1 MKILLALILFL
12 LLGLGA
18 APRIQG
24 RLPFS
29 RRFMLVGGEFLLL
42 GWALGEQGLGFL
54 DRSTLADL
62 EPLLILGLGWIGL
75 LVGLQFEGTLLRRF
89 PVAFYGAALGQG
101 LVTLGLLAVP
111 LYLLLGHFFGAGPGT
126 AGAALF
132 LAAAG
137 SDSSQHVLTLA
148 LRERRRTPHVPDHLF
163 RFCAEV
169 DTLIPLVAIALLA
182 GLLHQRALLGAEQAD
197 ALAALRWLGLSTLLG
212 LALGVLLTLLLK
224 GARRPDHH
232 LLALLGFLAL
242 SGGLARVLGQ
252 PPLYVNFVA
261 GVLTVNLLGHRDDTW
276 QLAAASERPFYTI
289 FLLLVGAGWHL
300 GSRWALPLGL
310 AFFLLRLGGKFVG
323 MALAGRLALGR
334 GVLPARAGLA
344 LSGQSGVSVAMVAS
358 FLSLERSTL
367 ADAST
372 TVLLLGFLLSA
383 LAAPWLT
390 LRGLSREG
398 A

>member
-1 MKILLALILFL
+1 M
-12 LLGLGA
+12 
-18 APRIQG
+18 
-24 RLPFS
+24 
-29 RRFMLVGGEFLLL
+29 
-42 GWALGEQGLGFL
+42 
-54 DRSTLADL
+54 
-62 EPLLILGLGWIGL
+62 
-75 LVGLQFEGTLLRRF
+75 
-89 PVAFYGAALGQG
+89 
-101 LVTLGLLAVP
+101 
-111 LYLLLGHFFGAGPGT
+111 
-126 AGAALF
+126 
-132 LAAAG
+132 
-137 SDSSQHVLTLA
+137 
-148 LRERRRTPHVPDHLF
+148 
-163 RFCAEV
+163 
-169 DTLIPLVAIALLA
+169 
-182 GLLHQRALLGAEQAD
+182 
-197 ALAALRWLGLSTLLG
+197 
-212 LALGVLLTLLLK
+212 
-224 GARRPDHH
+224 
-232 LLALLGFLAL
+232 
-242 SGGLARVLGQ
+242 LGQ

-372 TVLLLGFLLSA
+372 TVLLVGFLLSA